1 MNFKELSLEEFDSVT
16 GLLQEANLQY
26 SDLKQPHVRLFRFDE
41 NGKTIGVGGLEIFGN
56 LALLRSVAVSQE
68 LQGTGLGSEVVSQI
82 EHISK
87 VSGISSLYL
96 LTTTASRFF
105 KSRGYQLIHRD
116 EFPEELKQT
125 AQFSGLCPVSAIC
138 MKKVL

>member
-1 MNFKELSLEEFDSVT
+1 MNIVELYFDEFDSVT

-26 SDLKQPHVRLFRFDE
+26 SDLKQPHIRLFRFDK

-56 LALLRSVAVSQE
+56 MALLRSVAVSKE
-68 LQGTGLGSEVVSQI
+68 LQGTGSGTEVVSQI
-82 EHISK
+82 ERISK
-87 VSGISSLYL
+87 GSGISALYL
-96 LTTTASRFF
+96 LTNTASGFF

-125 AQFSGLCPVSAIC
+125 TQFSGLCPVSAIC